1 MLMNATVEKMQALKL
16 TALAE
21 AFQAQMSRPEFAE
34 LEFAERVGLMVDAEW
49 TSREQRKQRRR
60 LEAAKLRHQACL
72 EDVDWTAQRGLARSV
87 ILSLGTCGFI
97 HDHRNLLITGSTGV
111 GKSFL
116 ACAFGERA
124 CRSGYSAYYIRAPR
138 LYHDLSISR
147 ADGSYGRL
155 LQKLTRADLLVIDD
169 WGLAPLK
176 EPERRDLL
184 EVIEDRH
191 QSASTLVT
199 SQLPLKAWYDAIGDP
214 TLADAIC
221 DRLIPGAHK
230 IHMKGPSMRQERA
243 KESASRPSRESP

>member
-1 MLMNATVEKMQALKL
+1 MLTNATVEKMQALKL

-21 AFQAQMSRPEFAE
+21 AFLAQLSRPEFQE

-49 TSREQRKQRRR
+49 TWREQRKQQCR
-60 LEAAKLRHQACL
+60 LKAARLRHQACL
-72 EDVDWTAQRGLARSV
+72 EDLDWAAPRGLDRSV

-97 HDHRNLLITGSTGV
+97 HDHRNLLITGPTGV

-116 ACAFGERA
+116 ACAFAERA
-124 CRSGYSAYYIRAPR
+124 CRSGYSAYYVRAPR
-138 LYHDLSISR
+138 LYHELAVSR

-155 LQKLTRADLLVIDD
+155 LQRLTRTDLLVIDD
-169 WGLAPLK
+169 WGLSPLK

-184 EVIEDRH
+184 EVVEDRH
-191 QSASTLVT
+191 QRASTLMT
-199 SQLPLKAWYDAIGDP
+199 SQLPIKAWYDAIGDP

-243 KESASRPSRESP
+243 SQSAGRPPRESS

>member
-1 MLMNATVEKMQALKL
+1 MLTNATVERMHALKL

-21 AFQAQMSRPEFAE
+21 AFQAQLSGPEFVG
-34 LEFAERVGLMVDAEW
+34 LEFAERVGLMIDAEW
-49 TSREQRKQRRR
+49 TWREQRKQRQR
-60 LEAAKLRHQACL
+60 LKAARLRHQACL
-72 EDVDWTAQRGLARSV
+72 EDVDWTAQRGLDRSV
-87 ILSLGTCGFI
+87 VLSLGTCSFI

-111 GKSFL
+111 GKSYL
-116 ACAFGERA
+116 ACAFAERA

-138 LYHDLSISR
+138 LYHELALSR

-155 LQKLTRADLLVIDD
+155 LQRLTRTDLLVIDD

-184 EVIEDRH
+184 EVVEDRH
-191 QSASTLVT
+191 QRASTLIT
-199 SQLPLKAWYDAIGDP
+199 SQLPIKAFYDAIGDP

-221 DRLIPGAHK
+221 DRLIPGAYK

-243 KESASRPSRESP
+243 PQGAERTQKEPG